1 MSRFGTF
8 MIGSLVGLI
17 LGGVLV
23 FYFFV
28 GVPRS
33 NQSPGSPIQP
43 PDVAQPATAQIVL
56 KQEFFNEALT
66 AIFRDMNPP
75 TFPLTT
81 GTEQCPGSLTL
92 LPESG
97 GIKTSVSFENNKIVA
112 PLAFRGSYNSML
124 GCLNFSGWAQSNM
137 ELRYDGDM
145 QTVYGQFNVETVNL
159 EGVNPILSGII
170 TPLVQSTLNQRVNPI
185 QILQGKQLAFSLP
198 IKASDANLMANL
210 KEIRSEIKDNA
221 VYLYVIYELNGKAE
235 KSP

>member
-1 MSRFGTF
+1 MSRTGTF
-8 MIGSLVGLI
+8 IIGSLSGLI

-28 GVPRS
+28 GVPRG
-33 NQSPGSPIQP
+33 NQSIGAPMQP
-43 PDVAQPATAQIVL
+43 PDGAQSVTAQIVL
-56 KQEFFNEALT
+56 KQEFFNETLT
-66 AIFRDMNPP
+66 TIFRDMNPP
-75 TFPLTT
+75 TFPLTS

-97 GIKTSVSFENNKIVA
+97 AVKTSVSFENNRIVA
-112 PLAFRGSYNSML
+112 PLAFRGSYNSMF

-137 ELRYDGDM
+137 EMRYDADT
-145 QTVYGQFNVETVNL
+145 QTVFGQFNIETVNL

-198 IKASDANLMANL
+198 VKASDANLNSSV
-210 KEIRSEIKDNA
+210 KDIRSEIKDNA
-221 VYLYVIYELNGKAE
+221 LYLYVIYELSGQIV
-235 KSP
+235 KSQ